1 MSKNSNQQKIDLND
15 LNSLFAQ
22 AGTMEIAGRF
32 NPEQT
37 LEKLI
42 RVFNGD
48 EIYLQQEAMKF
59 DQQNQGRIHIQQ
71 MSGILLGV
79 DPMLQQKDI
88 EDMLFKVAPQQGFND
103 QINIRAFT
111 NEFSRMRD
119 MRNLLNGKYV
129 PQM

>member
-1 MSKNSNQQKIDLND
+1 
-15 LNSLFAQ
+15 
-22 AGTMEIAGRF
+22 
-32 NPEQT
+32 
-37 LEKLI
+37 
-42 RVFNGD
+42 
-48 EIYLQQEAMKF
+48 
-59 DQQNQGRIHIQQ
+59 
-71 MSGILLGV
+71 
-79 DPMLQQKDI
+79 MLQQKDI